1 MSANADVGAG
11 GDRDAEPAA
20 DADETGS
27 RRFRASPPRT
37 VTDAAGRTV
46 ACRVATDDDREAL
59 AAMYDE
65 FGIEGRAQGIPPAD
79 PDRRR
84 DWLDAIGDGV
94 GVLATHD
101 GRAVGHG
108 VLLAGG
114 SGHEL
119 ALFVHPDYRS
129 AGVGTALLRALLGH
143 GETAGV
149 ERVWLSV
156 RRANRPAVRLYRRA
170 GFAAAESG
178 LGELEMRRSL

>member
-1 MSANADVGAG
+1 MSANADVDAG
-11 GDRDAEPAA
+11 VDPDAPA
-20 DADETGS
+20 DADETDS
-27 RRFRASPPRT
+27 RQFRRSPPRT

-46 ACRVATDDDREAL
+46 ECRVATDGDREAL
-59 AAMYDE
+59 AAMYDA

-84 DWLDAIGDGV
+84 EWLDTICDGIGV
-94 GVLATHD
+94 VATHG

-114 SGHEL
+114 PGHEL

-129 AGVGTALLRALLGH
+129 AGIGTALLRALLGR
-143 GETAGV
+143 GEAAGV

-156 RRANRPAVRLYRRA
+156 RRGNRPAVSLYRRA
-170 GFAAAESG
+170 EFSVTESG
-178 LGELEMRRSL
+178 LGELEMSRPL